1 MNYNFYKTYEG
12 DAVFYWYDITS
23 HIQRVFGEDIVEK
36 ACVCLG
42 QGYND
47 DSEDEIERLESKLEC
62 EVKEME
68 RKLNGTYSFFFDYN
82 QDVCIC
88 FKNGKI
94 LNFSSG
100 EGYVIKTLTN
110 PYALAYRVRG

>member
-1 MNYNFYKTYEG
+1 MSHDFYKTCEG

-36 ACVCLG
+36 ARVCLG
-42 QGYND
+42 RGYND
-47 DSEDEIERLESKLEC
+47 DSEDEIERLYSKLEC

-68 RKLNGTYSFFFDYN
+68 RKLNGTWSFFFGYN
-82 QDVCIC
+82 QDVRIW

-100 EGYVIKTLTN
+100 EGFDIDTLLILDG
-110 PYALAYRVRG
+110 A

>member
-36 ACVCLG
+36 ARVCLG
-42 QGYND
+42 HGYKD
-47 DSEDEIERLESKLEC
+47 DSEDEIWRLESKLEC

-68 RKLNGTYSFFFDYN
+68 RKLNGPWSFFFDYN
-82 QDVCIC
+82 QDVRIW

-100 EGYVIKTLTN
+100 EGFDIGTL
-110 PYALAYRVRG
+110 LILDGD